1 MTTTKANV
9 DEKVNQTG
17 FEARKLKKKK
27 KKLEISRCWLNCCN
41 DVLSLMKS

>member
-17 FEARKLKKKK
+17 FEARKFKKKK
-27 KKLEISRCWLNCCN
+27 KETRNF
-41 DVLSLMKS
+41 

>member
-27 KKLEISRCWLNCCN
+27 KLEISRFWLNCCN